1 VFGSRP
7 VPTVKL
13 ASNSAMAARMAED
26 IDVDCGPVATGGVP
40 LAEMG
45 QRVLDSLLEVAS
57 GRPSASEALGLGGE
71 EMVPWQLG
79 AVL

>member
-1 VFGSRP
+1 
-7 VPTVKL
+7 VKL
-13 ASNSAMAARMAED
+13 ASNAETARRMAGD
-26 IDVDCGPVATGGVP
+26 IDVDCSGVIEDG
-40 LAEMG
+40 LSMAEMG
-45 QRVLDSLLEVAS
+45 RRVYDVLLDVAS

>member
-1 VFGSRP
+1 
-7 VPTVKL
+7 
-13 ASNSAMAARMAED
+13 MAARMSDD
-26 IDVDCGPVATGGVP
+26 IDVDCGPVVTGGVS

-45 QRVLDSLLEVAS
+45 STVLDTLIDVAS
-57 GRPSASEALGLGGE
+57 GRPSRSEELGVGGE

>member
-1 VFGSRP
+1 
-7 VPTVKL
+7 
-13 ASNSAMAARMAED
+13 MATRMAED

-45 QRVLDSLLEVAS
+45 QRVLDELLEVAS